1 MDIIAKELEQTR
13 IKQKPANNKKKQ
25 AKNPKPV
32 EMPLM
37 ERYKME
43 NEAVVSFEATC
54 DLMTTDKDD
63 YIQDLCDQLSIEQRH
78 APTSGQMYRRFVAK
92 GLSKTQ
98 AEGMAH
104 LMKSAE
110 SPAQI

>member
-1 MDIIAKELEQTR
+1 
-13 IKQKPANNKKKQ
+13 
-25 AKNPKPV
+25 
-32 EMPLM
+32 M

-43 NEAVVSFEATC
+43 NEAVVSFETTC
-54 DLMTTDKDD
+54 DLMVTDKDD
-63 YIQDLCDQLSIEQRH
+63 YIQDLCDQLSIEQRRT
-78 APTSGQMYRRFVAK
+78 PTSGQMFRRFVAK

-110 SPAQI
+110 SPAQIQQVDSIKQSLLSTLTLTDQDK